1 MASIARLRCR
11 LALFLSSLLMVAAT
25 GAHADEHSNVVPVN
39 QVRGP
44 LSVMVLGSG
53 GPMAFAGGR
62 ASAGYLIFVDG
73 TPRILMDMGGGTF
86 KSLAMSGT
94 NIHTVD
100 LMLLSHMHIDHQGE
114 VPAMTKTIYFHA
126 RQAGAFRTAP
136 LNFFGPGANGV
147 PFPAAV
153 FPDAAT
159 VPQYPSTSDYIN
171 GLFNIQTGIDRYVHV
186 FTRAISGGVFNYTV
200 TDIPAPP
207 PPLVGNQSIST
218 IYDQD
223 GLVVKAIAVVHG
235 PCPAVAYR
243 IEYKGHSI
251 VYSGDTDSQTNN
263 MVKIAQG
270 ADLLIYDTS
279 ITDTLPNGPNDAVFF
294 KLHTTPTRMGQ
305 VAAAAGV
312 KHLLLSHLTP
322 ITAPRLDEVKSLIR
336 DAGFTGVLTSAHD
349 LEVLNL
355 MDDDAGREMD
365 WDWDH

>member
-1 MASIARLRCR
+1 MANIARLRYR
-11 LALFLSSLLMVAAT
+11 FALFLSSLLMVFTAY
-25 GAHADEHSNVVPVN
+25 AHADEHSTRPPVN

-86 KSLAMSGT
+86 KSLAMSGA

-114 VPAMTKTIYFHA
+114 VPAMVKTLYFQSRA
-126 RQAGAFRTAP
+126 AGVFRTAP
-136 LNFFGPGANGV
+136 INFFGPGANGI

-159 VPQYPSTSDYIN
+159 VAQYPSTSDYIN
-171 GLFNIQTGIDRYVHV
+171 GLFNIKTGIDRYVHI

-207 PPLVGNQSIST
+207 PPQVGGQTIST
-218 IYDQD
+218 IYDQG

-251 VYSGDTDSQTNN
+251 VYSGDTDSQTSN
-263 MVKIAQG
+263 MIKIAQG

-279 ITDTLPNGPNDAVFF
+279 ITDTLPNGPNDSVFF
-294 KLHTTPTRMGQ
+294 TLHTTPTRMGQ

-322 ITAPRLDEVKSLIR
+322 ITTPRLDQVKSLIR
-336 DAGFTGVLTSAHD
+336 AQGFTGVLSSAKD

-355 MDDDAGREMD
+355 MDDAGTEMD
-365 WDWDH
+365 WDWNH